1 MWQNCAEVFLEN
13 WNVKLLLAQP
23 GALLKQPL
31 KGQKQHFNTKKAV
44 LAQLQCL
51 CGEGEM
57 DGEPPELGIPVPF
70 PKNTGR
76 ALYQFTETVQ
86 TLLCSD
92 FEKLFPVGWSLKF
105 KSFWL
110 YFWSYWSVF
119 WVLLVEAAAVIYLF
133 IWIAFALQ
141 WLGVMTDYISVPLS
155 YKFVGQKDK
164 DLGSFLKKK
173 L

>member
-110 YFWSYWSVF
+110 YFWRYWSVF

-133 IWIAFALQ
+133 IYLNSFCTAVTWGNDRLHFSSSKLQ
-141 WLGVMTDYISVPLS
+141 ICWT
-155 YKFVGQKDK
+155 KR
-164 DLGSFLKKK
+164 
-173 L
+173 